1 MENRTQ
7 SAVPILSKKT
17 KISNAGDA
25 EEMGY
30 IWVVCHLAFFFL
42 QVKLICLNQ
51 FEWSKKATRGME
63 NFFQLQHKLQG
74 SKGLRKKKSNI
85 LR

>member
-30 IWVVCHLAFFFL
+30 IWVVCHLAFFFYKWNSSVL
-42 QVKLICLNQ
+42 TNLNEVKRQQEGWKTSSSFNTNCK
-51 FEWSKKATRGME
+51 EVKA
-63 NFFQLQHKLQG
+63 
-74 SKGLRKKKSNI
+74 
-85 LR
+85 